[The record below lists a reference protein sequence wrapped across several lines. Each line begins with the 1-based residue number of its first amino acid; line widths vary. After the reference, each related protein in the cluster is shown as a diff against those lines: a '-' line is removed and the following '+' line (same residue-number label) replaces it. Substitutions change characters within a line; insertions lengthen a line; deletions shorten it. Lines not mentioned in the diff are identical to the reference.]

1 MFNPQMVSTAKLM
14 LPQVTETNPTV
25 RLPAPWDEMAMAVS
39 LKKDG
44 VFGQMGAIMT
54 VLDENGVTYY
64 VGSLP
69 A

>member
-1 MFNPQMVSTAKLM
+1 MFNSQMVSTAKELVS
-14 LPQVTETNPTV
+14 QVTEANPTV
-25 RLPAPWDEMAMAVS
+25 RLPAPWDEMAIAVS

-44 VFGQMGAIMT
+44 VFGPMGPMMT
-54 VLDENGVTYY
+54 FLGENSVTYY

>member
-1 MFNPQMVSTAKLM
+1 MFNPQMIIVAKTL
-14 LPQVTETNPTV
+14 LSQVTEANPTV
-25 RLPAPWDEMAMAVS
+25 RLPAPWDEMAIAIS

-44 VFGQMGAIMT
+44 VFGPMGPMT
-54 VLDENGVTYY
+54 TILGENDVIYY